1 MLYQLGIILI
11 IVIAALTVAKRLSA
25 NKNDSLIF
33 EDEMDEEELKNI
45 DNEID

>member
-11 IVIAALTVAKRLSA
+11 IVIAALVVAKRLGA
-25 NKNDSLIF
+25 NKKDTLIF

-45 DNEID
+45 DDQID